1 MRPCARGRR
10 QTQRGSGVV
19 ELTWLVVLLLVPL
32 LYVVLA
38 VFETQRAAYAVTSA
52 SQAAG
57 RAFAL
62 APDAATAESRA
73 RAAAELTLTDQG
85 VDLRRSAVSTGC
97 RPACLQPGSVVE
109 VTVTSAVPL
118 PLLPAVFGE
127 RQPSIRVS
135 STQLTPLGDFQEPR

>member
-1 MRPCARGRR
+1 MSARCAARR
-10 QTQRGSGVV
+10 RAETGSGVI

-73 RAAAELTLTDQG
+73 RAAADLTLADQG
-85 VDLRRSAVSTGC
+85 VDADRSSVATGC
-97 RPACLQPGSVVE
+97 RPACLVPGSVVE
-109 VTVTSAVPL
+109 VTVTSSVPL
-118 PLLPAVFGE
+118 PLLPAVFGD
-127 RQPSIRVS
+127 QPPAVRVS
-135 STQLTPLGDFQEPR
+135 STQLTPLGDFQEAR

>member
-1 MRPCARGRR
+1 MTAPLRLRSRSE
-10 QTQRGSGVV
+10 RGSGVV
-19 ELTWLVVLLLVPL
+19 ELTWLVILLLVPL

-62 APDAATAESRA
+62 APDAATAETRA
-73 RAAAELTLTDQG
+73 RAAADLTLTDQG
-85 VDLRRSAVSTGC
+85 VDIGLSAVETGC

-118 PLLPAVFGE
+118 PLVPAIFGG
-127 RQPSIRVS
+127 QPPSIRVS
-135 STQLTPLGDFQEPR
+135 STQLTPLGDFQEAR